1 MALEIQINDRK
12 AYVDNLNQEDSK
24 MLIDIDGKHY
34 EIDIVMV
41 EDNVYSI
48 LYQGKSY
55 NVELIPK
62 ENPKSYIVNTLYNSY
77 DVDIID
83 AERKYLMSRKSDD
96 DDDSDS
102 ISTPMPGKVVSI
114 PVKTGDKVSAGT
126 TVIVV
131 SAMKME
137 SEYKVK
143 KDRVI
148 KNILVKEGDI
158 ILANQ
163 ILLEIE

>member
-12 AYVDNLNQEDSK
+12 AYVDCLNQDGSK

-34 EIDIVMV
+34 EVDIVMV
-41 EDNVYSI
+41 EDHVYSI
-48 LYQGKSY
+48 LYKGKSF

-62 ENPKSYIVNTLYNSY
+62 DNPKSYIVNTLYSSY
-77 DVDIID
+77 DIDIID
-83 AERKYLMSRKSDD
+83 AERKYLMNRKGED

-102 ISTPMPGKVVSI
+102 ISTPMPGKIVNI
-114 PVKTGDKVSAGT
+114 PVKIGDEVKAGT

-143 KDRVI
+143 KDRII
-148 KNILVKEGDI
+148 KNILVKEGDTI
-158 ILANQ
+158 QANQ